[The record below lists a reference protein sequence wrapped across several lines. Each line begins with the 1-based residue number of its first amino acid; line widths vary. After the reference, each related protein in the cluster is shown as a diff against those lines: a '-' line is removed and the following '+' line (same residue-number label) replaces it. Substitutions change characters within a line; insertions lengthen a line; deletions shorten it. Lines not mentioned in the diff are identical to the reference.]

1 MSFEEAEKAF
11 QAAKL
16 EANKHRIPV
25 WTAYVIRGNCQ
36 TKFHCFG
43 CYRNI
48 EDCEKDKKILRE
60 DYAFIREE
68 LLAADGTRYLPNGQ
82 LINTKNLEQFKNGL
96 LNDGINQTFLP
107 VTIEWAND
115 QALYVLATTKE
126 KRPEKW
132 TDMSDCK
139 EGIVIN
145 FVEAYCP
152 HTPC

>member
-16 EANKHRIPV
+16 EANKYRIPV
-25 WTAYVIRGNCQ
+25 WTSYVIRGNYQ
-36 TKFHCFG
+36 TKFYCFG

-48 EDCEKDKKILRE
+48 EACEKDKNILRE

-96 LNDGINQTFLP
+96 LNDGVNQTFLP
-107 VTIEWAND
+107 VNIEWAND

-132 TDMSDCK
+132 TDISGCK
-139 EGIVIN
+139 EGIVIS
-145 FVEAYCP
+145 FS
-152 HTPC
+152 